1 MIENLPNS
9 IEGIVLGYNFNLEL
23 NNLPNSIKKIS
34 FDYYSEY
41 DKELNCL
48 PEFVEYLELN
58 KKYNK
63 KIKKFPL
70 NLKTIK
76 CSKNYKYI
84 NDFENKYNVITY

>member
-9 IEGIVLGYNFNLEL
+9 VEEIEFSYYFDLEL
-23 NNLPNSIKKIS
+23 LNLPNSIKKIS
-34 FDYYSEY
+34 FKNCIDY

-58 KKYNK
+58 NNYDK
-63 KIKKFPL
+63 KISKFLL

-76 CSKNYKYI
+76 CNKYYKYI
-84 NDFENKYNVITY
+84 DDLEGKYNIITY

>member
-1 MIENLPNS
+1 M
-9 IEGIVLGYNFNLEL
+9 
-23 NNLPNSIKKIS
+23 PNSIKKIS
-34 FDYYSEY
+34 FNYMSNYN
-41 DKELNCL
+41 KELNCL

-76 CSKNYKYI
+76 CYEYYKYI
-84 NDFENKYNVITY
+84 NDFKGKYNVITY